1 MNIEKFNRKFQ
12 LMTEWNLKHRV
23 LTIFLFVAVFLLSAM
38 GLKKIYFE
46 TSWDSYFVEG
56 DPMLV
61 KTNEFKALFGNDYYV
76 AVLVQNDEGLFTKQN
91 LELIRELSNNLM
103 DSLSYSENITSLTDL
118 EFMVGTQDGMEL
130 GQIVPDV
137 IPDDAE
143 GLAAIKKAAYSKPEL
158 AKRLLSADGTMSWI
172 MVKLRAFPEDSVW
185 KAETGEAPD
194 LLTGREAKKICSQK
208 KYASLHP
215 AASGMPFLSYEKMQY
230 MQGQMGQMMMIVLVI
245 GIIIMIVVTRSL
257 RGVLMPIATTIMS
270 ILMAFGWIGWTGLYI
285 DQSATMSVVVLC
297 FAISIAYNIH
307 IYNYFRTQLFQHGDR
322 MRAVTEAITET
333 GWPVMFSGIT
343 TIAAMLSFVAMKIVP
358 MKAIGVNSSL
368 CIISVVL
375 TCLILT
381 PIVYSFGRKNV
392 KLKKAF
398 TSTIEGKA
406 DAWFQR
412 LGEWVLA
419 HSKTIITVSCV
430 LAIVCASGVYRIK
443 PAFDVE
449 KTMGRKVPYVDRM
462 LKVSESEIGS
472 MYSYDMLIAL
482 PNPDDAKS
490 PEVLKKLDLLEQR
503 ADSYELTKRH
513 YSILPVLKDM
523 NRTLNENNQDFY
535 RIPDQ
540 SDEVAQLLLLYEN
553 AGGSETNYWIDYE
566 YQNLRL
572 QVEITKYN
580 SALVEENMRDL
591 EAYAAELFPDAQ
603 ISTVGNL
610 PQFTVMQQYLVRGQM
625 WSLLISVLIVGLLLM
640 LAFGNVRLGLVG
652 MIPNLAPIVFVGGVM
667 GWFGYSL
674 DMVTAIVIPMVL
686 GLAVDDTIHVINH
699 THLEFDRKG
708 NYRKAILR
716 TFRIIGVAVVMST
729 VILAAT
735 FLGFTSS
742 TAIDFRDLGVL
753 SAAGLLSALIA
764 DLFISP
770 IVMQKFKVFG
780 KEKVNNEKIK

>member
-1 MNIEKFNRKFQ
+1 
-12 LMTEWNLKHRV
+12 
-23 LTIFLFVAVFLLSAM
+23 
-38 GLKKIYFE
+38 
-46 TSWDSYFVEG
+46 
-56 DPMLV
+56 
-61 KTNEFKALFGNDYYV
+61 
-76 AVLVQNDEGLFTKQN
+76 
-91 LELIRELSNNLM
+91 
-103 DSLSYSENITSLTDL
+103 
-118 EFMVGTQDGMEL
+118 
-130 GQIVPDV
+130 
-137 IPDDAE
+137 
-143 GLAAIKKAAYSKPEL
+143 
-158 AKRLLSADGTMSWI
+158 
-172 MVKLRAFPEDSVW
+172 
-185 KAETGEAPD
+185 
-194 LLTGREAKKICSQK
+194 
-208 KYASLHP
+208 
-215 AASGMPFLSYEKMQY
+215 
-230 MQGQMGQMMMIVLVI
+230 
-245 GIIIMIVVTRSL
+245 
-257 RGVLMPIATTIMS
+257 
-270 ILMAFGWIGWTGLYI
+270 
-285 DQSATMSVVVLC
+285 
-297 FAISIAYNIH
+297 
-307 IYNYFRTQLFQHGDR
+307 
-322 MRAVTEAITET
+322 MRAVIEAITET

-513 YSILPVLKDM
+513 YSILPILKDM

-591 EAYAAELFPDAQ
+591 EADAAELFPDAQ

-708 NYRKAILR
+708 NYREAILR

-729 VILAAT
+729 VIIAAT

-780 KEKVNNEKIK
+780 KEKVNNENIK

>member
-103 DSLSYSENITSLTDL
+103 DSLSYSESITSLTDL

-172 MVKLRAFPEDSVW
+172 IVKLRAFPEDSVW

-419 HSKTIITVSCV
+419 HSKAIITVSCV

-513 YSILPVLKDM
+513 YSILPILKDM

-708 NYRKAILR
+708 NYREAILR

-729 VILAAT
+729 VIIAAT

>member
-1 MNIEKFNRKFQ
+1 
-12 LMTEWNLKHRV
+12 
-23 LTIFLFVAVFLLSAM
+23 
-38 GLKKIYFE
+38 
-46 TSWDSYFVEG
+46 
-56 DPMLV
+56 
-61 KTNEFKALFGNDYYV
+61 
-76 AVLVQNDEGLFTKQN
+76 
-91 LELIRELSNNLM
+91 
-103 DSLSYSENITSLTDL
+103 
-118 EFMVGTQDGMEL
+118 
-130 GQIVPDV
+130 
-137 IPDDAE
+137 
-143 GLAAIKKAAYSKPEL
+143 
-158 AKRLLSADGTMSWI
+158 

-419 HSKTIITVSCV
+419 HSKAIITVSCV

-482 PNPDDAKS
+482 PNPDDAKN

-513 YSILPVLKDM
+513 YSILPILKDM

-708 NYRKAILR
+708 DYREAILR

-729 VILAAT
+729 VIIAAT

-780 KEKVNNEKIK
+780 KEKVNNENIK